1 MSRILNQQD
10 YYIDLNKQH
19 AKTSREFY
27 NPKKEHVSPQYN
39 KMMQLSAVH
48 SSRHS
53 RAHSNSVMSDS
64 HKDRSLD
71 ERRMKIN
78 DLNNIKYIKYRV
90 DPYLKSVSTPL
101 KKYKK
106 RSSIDNRYDFLSF
119 GLNRDHFNFK

>member
-71 ERRMKIN
+71 ER
-78 DLNNIKYIKYRV
+78 YRV

>member
-1 MSRILNQQD
+1 
-10 YYIDLNKQH
+10 
-19 AKTSREFY
+19 
-27 NPKKEHVSPQYN
+27 
-39 KMMQLSAVH
+39 
-48 SSRHS
+48 
-53 RAHSNSVMSDS
+53 MSDS